1 MVETGLKTFTIYDV
15 RLTQLEPH
23 IVCTDYGTRIVTAD
37 LIKEIHAKIA
47 REWPGEKIALLV
59 KGPGLMDIP
68 AVAMALD
75 KSDIVHL
82 IVASA
87 LIPTSNLE
95 EALAATLLDSRSS
108 PYPTRLFSS
117 EEEALP
123 WLRRQLRA

>member
-1 MVETGLKTFTIYDV
+1 MVETGLKTFTVYDV
-15 RLTQLEPH
+15 RLTELEPQL
-23 IVCTDYGTRIVTAD
+23 VCTDYGTRIVTAD

-47 REWPGEKIALLV
+47 REWPGKNVALLV

-75 KSDIVHL
+75 QSDIVHF

-87 LIPTSNLE
+87 LVPTSNLE

-108 PYPTRLFSS
+108 PYPTRLFST
-117 EEEALP
+117 EEEAVP
-123 WLRRQLRA
+123 WLRSHLRA